1 MKYVI
6 IGGVAA
12 GTKAAAK
19 LKRLDRS
26 ASVEIITESDSI
38 SYAGCGLPYYIGGVI
53 AEKEELIVNSPEK
66 FQSLTGVQVTTGCR
80 AVQLEPVGK
89 KIALLNLSTGERFEK
104 AYDRLILATGARPF
118 VPDIPGTDQK
128 GVFTVRTPD
137 DAEEIRSYIKNNGCR
152 TAAVV
157 GAGFIGLE
165 VAENLMAQGLRV
177 TVVDMAGQILPGVF
191 DPEMADY
198 LKRKLQDRGL
208 RILTGAALKA
218 VTGEDKAKGILTS
231 AGLVSADLVILSMG
245 IRPSTDFL
253 KDSGL
258 EMIKGTVLADPE
270 MKTNLP
276 DIYTV
281 GDCAEVFNRI
291 TGKRQWSP
299 MGSTANITGRLLA
312 CCLEKKSGRDSA
324 KDTGCYVSGHAQEDG
339 RYHGCLGTAVVKL
352 ADGLCAARTGLT
364 EDAARESGFDPITV
378 ISVLDDKPAYYPG
391 SNSFIIK
398 LIADRNSHRLL
409 GHQVI
414 GGGSVDKMNDIAV
427 TGISLKARVEDFC
440 DMDFSYAPPFSTAI
454 HPFAQACCI
463 LKNKIDGVLESFTPG
478 EYADGAAKDY
488 RVIDAQPQPKIP
500 GALWIDLT
508 RVNGPVEGLGPD
520 EKLLLVCAKG
530 KRGYL
535 LQNRLKAA
543 GYKKTRVLE
552 GGAFFNRIKAGTV
565 GGQIPPEEVKR
576 VKGLGCL
583 QDKRYPDVFN
593 IRVITRNGKITAGE
607 QKVLAEAAER
617 YGSGEVTMTTR
628 LTVEVQGVHYDRL
641 QDAMDFLNENGLLTG
656 GTGSKVRPVV
666 SCKGTTCQYGL
677 LDTFSLSEKM
687 HERFYVGYHDVVL
700 PHKFKIAVGGCP
712 NNCVKPDL
720 NDIGII
726 GQRIPHIN
734 MEKCRGCRNCQIEKA
749 CPIHVAEVKEGK
761 IRIDPERCNHCGR
774 CVGKCPFGAV
784 EDYTDGYKIYLG
796 GRWGKRVARGHEL
809 QKIFTSEEE
818 VLDFVEKVILFYRE
832 EGASGERFADM
843 VERLGFAYV
852 QDGLLHAELDKSRAL
867 KKDVVGGATC

>member
-1 MKYVI
+1 MKTLI

-19 LKRLDRS
+19 LKRLDRKED
-26 ASVEIITESDSI
+26 VEIVTESDSI

-53 AEKEELIVNSPEK
+53 AEKSDLIVNSPEK
-66 FQSLTGVQVTTGCR
+66 FQALTGVQVTTGCR
-80 AVQLEPVGK
+80 AVHLDPAGK
-89 KIALLNLSTGERFEK
+89 KVTLQNLATGERFEK

-118 VPDIPGTDQK
+118 VPDVPGTDRE

-137 DAEEIRSYIKNNGCR
+137 DAEKIRTYIQTNGCR
-152 TAAVV
+152 TAVVV

-177 TVVDMAGQILPGVF
+177 TVVDLAGQILPGVF
-191 DPEMADY
+191 DPEMADF

-208 RILTGAALKA
+208 RILTGAALQSI
-218 VTGEDKAKGILTS
+218 TGETRADGIVTS
-231 AGLVSADLVILSMG
+231 AGPVSADVVILSMG
-245 IRPSTDFL
+245 IRPATEFL

-258 EMIKGTVLADPE
+258 EMAKGTILVDPE

-276 DIYTV
+276 DVYTA

-291 TGKRQWSP
+291 TGKPQWSP

-312 CCLEKKSGRDSA
+312 CDLEKNSA
-324 KDTGCYVSGHAQEDG
+324 AGTGSVGGDARSCETSQN
-339 RYHGCLGTAVVKL
+339 YHGCLGTAVVRL
-352 ADGLCAARTGLT
+352 ADGLCAAKTGLT
-364 EDAARESGFDPITV
+364 EDAARQAGFDPVTV
-378 ISVLDDKPAYYPG
+378 ISILGDKPAYYPG
-391 SNSFIIK
+391 ADSFIIK
-398 LIADRNSHRLL
+398 LIADRKTHRLL

-414 GGGSVDKMNDIAV
+414 GGGAVDKMNDIAV

-440 DMDFSYAPPFSTAI
+440 DMDYSYAPPFSTAI

-463 LKNKIDGVLESFTPG
+463 LKNKMDGILDSFTPR
-478 EYADGAAKDY
+478 EYAEGAAKEY

-508 RVNGPVEGLGPD
+508 KVNGPVDGLGTD

-535 LQNRLKAA
+535 LQNRLKAV
-543 GYKKTRVLE
+543 GYTNTKVLE
-552 GGAFFNRIKAGTV
+552 GGATFNRVKVEFT
-565 GGQIPPEEVKR
+565 GGRIPPEEIRR

-583 QDKRYPDVFN
+583 QDKRYPDAFN
-593 IRVITRNGKITAGE
+593 IRVITRNGKITAKE

-641 QDAMDFLNENGLLTG
+641 QEAIDFLKDNGLQTG

-677 LDTFSLSEKM
+677 LDTFSLSEKL
-687 HERFYVGYHDVVL
+687 HERFYLGYHDVVL

-726 GQRIPHIN
+726 GQRIPHLN
-734 MEKCRGCRNCQIEKA
+734 LEKCRGCKNCQIEKT
-749 CPIHVAEVKEGK
+749 CPIHVAQVKDG
-761 IRIDPERCNHCGR
+761 RIQIDTDRCNHCGR
-774 CVGKCPFGAV
+774 CVGKCPFGVV
-784 EDYTDGYKIYLG
+784 EDFTDGYKIYLG

-832 EGASGERFADM
+832 EGKTGERFAD
-843 VERLGFAYV
+843 VIDRLGFDYV
-852 QDGLLHAELDKSRAL
+852 QDRLLHAELDKTRVL
-867 KKDVVGGATC
+867 KKAVVGGATC